1 MTETRILG
9 LLISDR
15 IKEAGRTQAI
25 MSKYSRLIRT
35 RLGFH
40 ELNDNVCSRSGIILL
55 HLTGDPAEWKFFED
69 ELALIGGLEIK
80 NMSFTY

>member
-15 IKEAGRTQAI
+15 IKEAGRTQLLL
-25 MSKYSRLIRT
+25 SKYSKLIRS

-40 ELNDNVCSRSGIILL
+40 ELNDNVCSRLGIIVL
-55 HLTGDPAEWKFFED
+55 HLTGKPEEWKEFEE
-69 ELALIGGLEIK
+69 ELAEIGGLEVQ

>member
-15 IKEAGRTQAI
+15 IKEAGRTQQTLT
-25 MSKYSRLIRT
+25 KFSRLIRS

-40 ELNDNVCSRSGIILL
+40 ELNDNVCSRAGIIVL
-55 HLTGDPAEWKFFED
+55 HLTGTVGEWEIFQK
-69 ELALIGGLEIK
+69 ELNEIEGLEIQV
-80 NMSFTY
+80 MSFVY

>member
-9 LLISDR
+9 LLITDR
-15 IKEAGRTQAI
+15 IKEAGRTQ
-25 MSKYSRLIRT
+25 MLLSKYSRLIRS

-40 ELNDNVCSRSGIILL
+40 ELNDNVCSRSGIIVL
-55 HLTGDPAEWKFFED
+55 HLTGLPAEWKEFED
-69 ELALIGGLEIK
+69 ELSQIGGLEVQ

>member
-15 IKEAGRTQAI
+15 IKEAGRTQLTL
-25 MSKYSRLIRT
+25 SKYSRLIRT

-40 ELNDNVCSRSGIILL
+40 ELNDNVCSRSGIIVL
-55 HLTGDPAEWKFFED
+55 HLTGNPAEWSVFEK
-69 ELALIGGLEIK
+69 ELGEIGGLEVQ

>member
-15 IKEAGRTQAI
+15 IKEAGRTQLLL
-25 MSKYSRLIRT
+25 SKYSKLIRS

-40 ELNDNVCSRSGIILL
+40 ELNDNVCSRSGIIVL
-55 HLTGDPAEWKFFED
+55 HLTGLPAEWKEFEE
-69 ELALIGGLEIK
+69 ELALIGGLEVQY
-80 NMSFTY
+80 MSFTY

>member
-15 IKEAGRTQAI
+15 IKEAGRTQL
-25 MSKYSRLIRT
+25 MLSKYSKLIRT

-40 ELNDNVCSRSGIILL
+40 ELNENVCSRSGIIIL
-55 HLTGDPAEWKFFED
+55 HLTGNPVEWKKFEN
-69 ELALIGGLEIK
+69 ELSEIGGLEVQ

>member
-15 IKEAGRTQAI
+15 IKEAGRTQLTL
-25 MSKYSRLIRT
+25 SKYSKLIRT

-55 HLTGDPAEWKFFED
+55 HLTGDPAEWSQFEI
-69 ELALIGGLEIK
+69 ELGEIGGLEVK

>member
-15 IKEAGRTQAI
+15 IKEAGRTQLVL
-25 MSKYSRLIRT
+25 SKYSRLIKT

-40 ELNDNVCSRSGIILL
+40 ELNDNVCSRSGIIVL
-55 HLTGDPAEWKFFED
+55 HLTGKPDEWKEFEE
-69 ELALIGGLEIK
+69 ELAKIGGLEVQ

>member
-15 IKEAGRTQAI
+15 IKEAGRVQQALT
-25 MSKYSRLIRT
+25 KYSRLIRS

-40 ELNDNVCSRSGIILL
+40 ELNDNICSRAGIIVI
-55 HLTGDPAEWKFFED
+55 HLTGPVIEWDAFET
-69 ELALIGGLEIK
+69 ELRSIEGVEIQQ
-80 NMSFTY
+80 MSFIY

>member
-9 LLISDR
+9 LLITDR
-15 IKEAGRTQAI
+15 IKEAGRTQLTLTR
-25 MSKYSRLIRT
+25 YSRLIRS

-40 ELNDNVCSRSGIILL
+40 ELNDDVCSRSGIIIL
-55 HLTGDPAEWKFFED
+55 HLTGTPAEWVEFEQ
-69 ELALIGGLEIK
+69 ELAMIGGLEVQ

>member
-9 LLISDR
+9 LLITDR
-15 IKEAGRTQAI
+15 IKEAGRTQKLL
-25 MSKYSRLIRT
+25 SKYSRLIRS

-40 ELNDNVCSRSGIILL
+40 ELNDNVCSRSGIIVL
-55 HLTGDPAEWKFFED
+55 HLTGLPAEWKEFED
-69 ELALIGGLEIK
+69 ELSQIGGLEVQ

>member
-9 LLISDR
+9 LLITDR
-15 IKEAGRTQAI
+15 IKEAGRTQ
-25 MSKYSRLIRT
+25 MLLSKYSRLIRS

-40 ELNDNVCSRSGIILL
+40 ELNDNVCSRSGIIVL
-55 HLTGDPAEWKFFED
+55 HLTGLPAEWKEFEE
-69 ELALIGGLEIK
+69 ELLQIGGLEVQ